1 MAESRTP
8 SGVKLKEIYLPEDL
22 GTFDYDKKLGMP
34 GSYPFTRGPYRTM
47 YRGRTW
53 TLRSQIG
60 YGTPGLTNERIRYLT
75 KQGQTGFTMSIDLP
89 TSYGFDSDHPI
100 ARGEVGTTG
109 VPISTLEDLETV
121 FSGVPIG
128 DLRVSLSIRPPVSAV
143 TLAMYVAMAK
153 KNGVDLKRLSGTQQD
168 DPLFQM
174 SGGPL
179 QTHIQFFPLDQ
190 IMRLCVDVA
199 EYCARYLPKL
209 NWMPA
214 NGYNIR
220 ETGVSAVHE
229 AAFAMSGALY
239 ISERLMERGLKPD
252 NFLNRLTFFHS
263 SGINFL
269 EEAAKFRAMRRL
281 WARLCRER
289 LGAREDRSCM
299 FRTSCQTAG
308 SSLTTQQPLI
318 NIVRATV
325 ESMAGILGG
334 VQSLQASS
342 YDEGLSLPTENSA
355 TLSLRIQQVLAEET
369 GISSVIDPLAGSYM
383 IESLTD
389 TLETRM
395 EEMIEKIDAMGGI
408 VEAVRAGWIEE
419 EINRSR
425 TERLRRINTGE
436 EVLVGVNRYTDEAE
450 DPIDI
455 FYPDEERWE
464 KERISYLTRFRKR
477 REDSSVKRALDGV
490 RKKMGTDGNMIPA
503 IMDAVTAGAT
513 MGEIHDAMREAIGF
527 TFEY

>member
-1 MAESRTP
+1 MGEFETK
-8 SGVKLKEIYLPEDL
+8 SGIELKDIYTAEDL
-22 GTFDYDKKLGMP
+22 KDFDYDQKLGSP

-60 YGTPGLTNERIRYLT
+60 YGTPGLTNERIKFLT

-89 TSYGFDSDHPI
+89 TSYGFDSDHPVG
-100 ARGEVGTTG
+100 RGEVGTTG
-109 VPISTLEDLETV
+109 VPISTLEDLEVV
-121 FSGVPIG
+121 FEGVPIG
-128 DLRVSLSIRPPVSAV
+128 ELRVSLSIRPPVSAV
-143 TLAMYVAMAK
+143 ILAMYVAMANK
-153 KNGVDLKRLSGTQQD
+153 RNIDLKQLSGTQQD

-239 ISERLMERGLKPD
+239 VAEKLIERGLNPD

-263 SGINFL
+263 AGMDFF
-269 EEAAKFRAMRRL
+269 EEICKFRAMRRL

-289 LGAREDRSCM
+289 LGAKQERSCM

-308 SSLTTQQPLI
+308 SSLTTQQPLV

-342 YDEGLSLPTENSA
+342 YDEGFALPSEKSA
-355 TLSLRIQQVLAEET
+355 TMSLRIQQVLAHEA
-369 GISSVIDPLAGSYM
+369 GMSKVIDPLGGSFM
-383 IESLTD
+383 VEALTD
-389 TLETRM
+389 ELERRM
-395 EEMIEKIDAMGGI
+395 EEMISKIDEMGGI
-408 VEAVRAGWIEE
+408 VEAVRKGWVED
-419 EINRSR
+419 EINRAR
-425 TERLRRINTGE
+425 TERLRKINEGE
-436 EVLVGVNRYTDEAE
+436 EIIVGVNMYQEEAE
-450 DPIDI
+450 EDIDI
-455 FYPDEERWE
+455 FYPDEEKWE
-464 KERISYLTRFRKR
+464 KERISYLRRFRESRDNEEVR
-477 REDSSVKRALDGV
+477 RRLGV
-490 RKKMGTDGNMIPA
+490 IKEKMITEENMIPY
-503 IMDAVTAGAT
+503 IMDAVIHKAT
-513 MGEIHDAMREAIGF
+513 MGEIHDAMREAIDF
-527 TFEY
+527 KFDY